1 MKSMTPSE
9 EAYRRLKSWKTDPSE
24 SFSTVV
30 LKAVPKRGT
39 AGDMDK
45 TFDQLPKLTR
55 RQAEAIKAEADE
67 PMTGEAVP
75 IRGPGPHDLWIAAT
89 ALQYDIPLVTGNTAQ
104 FARVE
109 GIQREGY

>member
-1 MKSMTPSE
+1 MKSMTLSE

-24 SFSTVV
+24 SFSTVG
-30 LKAVPKRGT
+30 LKAVP

-104 FARVE
+104 FARIE